1 LLPFG
6 HFLTRL
12 FDALELLLPLDEFV
26 LALSCHIPPV
36 FFRFYPAPDAS
47 LFFRRKK
54 TQQPFIT
61 GSGVGETAK
70 TKSESAAYISLP
82 ATNVKD

>member
-6 HFLTRL
+6 HFLARL
-12 FDALELLLPLDEFV
+12 FDALEFLLPLDEFV

-36 FFRFYPAPDAS
+36 FFRFYPAPKAS

-54 TQQPFIT
+54 TQKPFIT

-70 TKSESAAYISLP
+70 TKSESVGCINLP
-82 ATNVKD
+82 AADVKD